1 MFLHLGGETVIR
13 IRDIVAILNVE
24 KNRLWY
30 RTLPEEFQAK
40 MVETEPPLP
49 REEIKSLVITT
60 QAVYPSPISSGT
72 LKKRAEFFTRQHG

>member
-1 MFLHLGGETVIR
+1 MIR
-13 IRDIVAILNVE
+13 IRDIVVILNVE

-30 RTLPEEFQAK
+30 RSLPEEYQAK
-40 MVETEPPLP
+40 MVNPHPPLA

-72 LKKRAEFFTRQHG
+72 LKKRAELLSRRRG

>member
-30 RTLPEEFQAK
+30 QTLPKEFQAK
-40 MVETEPPLP
+40 VVEPEPSFP

-60 QAVYPSPISSGT
+60 RGVYPSPISSGT
-72 LKKRAEFFTRQHG
+72 LKKRAELFTRQNG